1 MTPFNCELSREDH
14 RWVQEWNCDIGRVDD
29 EGFLFASD
37 RIKDMIISGG
47 ENIYP
52 TEIERSSFARN
63 DYLPPKL
70 PRGQVKV
77 LNDAGMPVAHFRR
90 GTKEVLKNDKT
101 VRTI

>member
-1 MTPFNCELSREDH
+1 
-14 RWVQEWNCDIGRVDD
+14 
-29 EGFLFASD
+29 
-37 RIKDMIISGG
+37 MIISGG

-90 GTKEVLKNDKT
+90 GTKEVLKTTKQSELSDTGRRGPDPGVKERRTAT
-101 VRTI
+101 VD